1 MKRKDLFAQTFDKAH
16 QRAVGS
22 PSLKTYTIRL
32 QVYTFGLPGE
42 ALREA
47 WAQTSVEL
55 KGIIH
60 PSLMVSGS
68 RTIEQTPLYVK
79 MYYRKRAR
87 PNEKF
92 YFLKYVWSQRYHFPR
107 SWWAEVEP

>member
-1 MKRKDLFAQTFDKAH
+1 VKRKDLFAQTFDKAH

-47 WAQTSVEL
+47 WA
-55 KGIIH
+55 
-60 PSLMVSGS
+60 
-68 RTIEQTPLYVK
+68 
-79 MYYRKRAR
+79 
-87 PNEKF
+87 
-92 YFLKYVWSQRYHFPR
+92 
-107 SWWAEVEP
+107 